1 MRDERE
7 YGRQYSRQ
15 YDNRY
20 DMSDRRYYRN
30 ERPAPP
36 PQKRRKKRFAW
47 WTVPVLVLTV
57 CMLFYAYIFAQEQ
70 IMAYRDFQRIVGIV
84 SGETFYPGV
93 VVDGVDLG
101 GKTMEEALALLS
113 SHETASV
120 QGFEVFLTADGKTW
134 RLSSDEIPLSWNTET
149 ILQQAY
155 ALGRGG
161 SLEDRYAA
169 IQRLETVGA
178 YYESNYTYD
187 KAQVREI
194 TDAIAQELHIDG
206 WDARVVAFDVANR
219 SFAFSDEQV
228 GRDVD
233 ADELYQTVIE
243 QLDAGAQGVTIPV
256 HMMEITPSVT
266 RAQLEA
272 DYGLITSF
280 TTKTTDNNNR
290 NTNIRLA
297 AEALNGAMVD
307 ANGGEISFNSL
318 TGERTKEKGYK
329 EAAAIAGGSSVQE
342 VGGGVCQVATTMFNA
357 LLRAN
362 CEIVTR
368 YPHAWPA
375 DYVPRGEDATVDWPG
390 VDLVMRNDG
399 PAPLFL
405 AAWYEDRQVTVE
417 VYGLSLGMGV
427 TIDLYT
433 ETIYTDEV
441 EEEDTVYTYNP
452 NLAVGT
458 VNKIKNAHEGYR
470 TQTYKIWYQ
479 DGQETR
485 REAFYISDYRKINP
499 TYEYNDGNPPPT
511 E

>member
-1 MRDERE
+1 
-7 YGRQYSRQ
+7 
-15 YDNRY
+15 
-20 DMSDRRYYRN
+20 
-30 ERPAPP
+30 
-36 PQKRRKKRFAW
+36 
-47 WTVPVLVLTV
+47 
-57 CMLFYAYIFAQEQ
+57 
-70 IMAYRDFQRIVGIV
+70 MAYRDFQRIAGIV

-272 DYGLITSF
+272 GLWPHH
-280 TTKTTDNNNR
+280 
-290 NTNIRLA
+290 
-297 AEALNGAMVD
+297 
-307 ANGGEISFNSL
+307 
-318 TGERTKEKGYK
+318 
-329 EAAAIAGGSSVQE
+329 
-342 VGGGVCQVATTMFNA
+342 
-357 LLRAN
+357 LLHHQN
-362 CEIVTR
+362 
-368 YPHAWPA
+368 
-375 DYVPRGEDATVDWPG
+375 
-390 VDLVMRNDG
+390 
-399 PAPLFL
+399 
-405 AAWYEDRQVTVE
+405 DRQQQPQHQHPP
-417 VYGLSLGMGV
+417 GGRGPQRRHGRRQRRGDFFQLPHGR
-427 TIDLYT
+427 
-433 ETIYTDEV
+433 
-441 EEEDTVYTYNP
+441 
-452 NLAVGT
+452 
-458 VNKIKNAHEGYR
+458 AH
-470 TQTYKIWYQ
+470 K
-479 DGQETR
+479 
-485 REAFYISDYRKINP
+485 
-499 TYEYNDGNPPPT
+499 
-511 E
+511 